1 MTLGNV
7 RALGVHHLDALC
19 LNPNCRHQMVLN
31 VDRYADYILVQLFAS
46 KMGCAKVRHFRS
58 GCSAELERASEVASL
73 VGKEWR

>member
-46 KMGCAKVRHFRS
+46 KMVCAKC
-58 GCSAELERASEVASL
+58 GIIRADARPNWK
-73 VGKEWR
+73 GQAKWRA